1 MPTLADTRKV
11 LDPQVISRLS
21 RLDLV
26 ARLVV
31 EGFITGLHRSP
42 YHGFSVEFSE
52 YRPYMPGDPL
62 KTIDWKVL
70 GRTDR
75 HYVKLYE
82 EETNLKAYLL
92 VDASGSMK
100 YASGGLTKSRYAV
113 LLSAALTY
121 LMLLQRDAVGL
132 AVFDDAVRTYIPP
145 RSAQQTLP
153 VVLRE
158 LDRISCGGDTD
169 IAAIFHAMAERI
181 QRRGLVIVLSDLMD
195 DPENVL
201 RAVKHF
207 RHKKHEVIVFHILD
221 PGEMRLR
228 AGRETVF
235 VDLETGEELQT
246 QPWRVQGSYE
256 KSMAGWVKRIRL
268 ECRQHRIDYVPMD
281 TSMPFADALFRY
293 LVMRKRIGG

>member
-1 MPTLADTRKV
+1 MQPVTDTRKY

-62 KTIDWKVL
+62 KIIDWKVL

-75 HYVKLYE
+75 YYVKQFE

-132 AVFDDAVRTYIPP
+132 AVFDDRVRTYLPP
-145 RSAQQTLP
+145 RSMAQTLN
-153 VVLRE
+153 VILRE
-158 LDRISCGGDTD
+158 LDRLACGGDTD
-169 IAAIFHAMAERI
+169 IAAIFHSMAERI
-181 QRRGLVIVLSDLMD
+181 QRRGLVIVLSDLLD

-201 RAVKHF
+201 RSLKHF

-221 PGEMRLR
+221 PDEMRLR
-228 AGRETVF
+228 FDRETVF

-246 QPWRVQGSYE
+246 RPWRVRDSYE
-256 KSMAGWVKRIRL
+256 KTVAGWMKRIRL

-281 TSMPFADALFRY
+281 TSTSFADALFRY
-293 LVMRKRIGG
+293 LVVRKRMGG